1 MVSRNWYN
9 GFVKSPGINWI
20 IIILISV
27 FLVIIGI
34 LTWIFLPESEVKIE
48 WSTASE
54 IDTAGFNIYR
64 SDYSNGEYTI
74 VNKQLI
80 PVSDNP
86 MTGSSYEYN
95 DENVSSGK
103 TYYYL
108 LEDVGIDGGTTR
120 HGPIEVLAQR
130 TSKDIFIG
138 AISVVII
145 ILIIYKYWT
154 IKNLAR

>member
-1 MVSRNWYN
+1 MVFLCWYN

-20 IIILISV
+20 IIILISI
-27 FLVIIGI
+27 FLIIVGV

-64 SDYSNGEYTI
+64 SDYSDGEYTI

-95 DENVSSGK
+95 DKHVSSGK

-108 LEDVGIDGGTTR
+108 LEDVGIDGGISR

-130 TSKDIFIG
+130 TSKYVLLGSIMLL
-138 AISVVII
+138 II
-145 ILIIYKYWT
+145 ILVAYKYWT
-154 IKNLAR
+154 IRN

>member
-1 MVSRNWYN
+1 MVSLYWYN
-9 GFVKSPGINWI
+9 GFVKLPGINWI
-20 IIILISV
+20 IIILISI
-27 FLVIIGI
+27 FLVVIEV
-34 LTWIFLPESEVKIE
+34 LTWILLPESEVKIE

-64 SDYSNGEYTI
+64 SEYSNGEYTI

-95 DENVSSGK
+95 DEHVSSGK

-108 LEDVGIDGGTTR
+108 LEDVGIDGEITR

-130 TSKDIFIG
+130 TSKD
-138 AISVVII
+138 VVLGVILVLII
-145 ILIIYKYWT
+145 ILVIYKYWT

>member
-1 MVSRNWYN
+1 M
-9 GFVKSPGINWI
+9 KSAGINWI
-20 IIILISV
+20 IIILISI

-95 DENVSSGK
+95 DKHVSSGK

-108 LEDVGIDGGTTR
+108 LEDVGIDGGISR

-130 TSKDIFIG
+130 TSKFVLLGSIMLL
-138 AISVVII
+138 II
-145 ILIIYKYWT
+145 ILVIYKNWT
-154 IKNLAR
+154 IRN